1 MRSTILIVVSVL
13 YSTIPLFDSSANT
26 PSKALERQQIIR
38 LVMKEAKN
46 MQVPTA
52 LALAVAQVESNFN
65 TKAKS
70 HKGARG
76 VMQIMPQT
84 ARGEYGIEP
93 GLLWNPRINIRLGL
107 HFLRRLLDRYKGR
120 VDLALSYYNGG
131 SAVGDLPNARVIPA
145 TRKYVRKVQTIT
157 REFRRKLTGTTPS
170 KSIYIGHNDTGDFI
184 IKRGAKRRIGR
195 LLPSY

>member
-13 YSTIPLFDSSANT
+13 YSTIPLFGSSADT

-46 MQVPTA
+46 MHVPTA

-107 HFLRRLLDRYKGR
+107 HFLRRLLDRYNGR

-157 REFRRKLTGTTPS
+157 REFRRKLTGTIPS
-170 KSIYIGHNDTGDFI
+170 KSIYIGHNDTGDFT
-184 IKRGAKRRIGR
+184 IKRGAKRRIER